1 MFSTMPQLAQQTILI
16 TRSTG
21 QSSEFQRLLTHEG
34 ATIVEMPALE
44 IQPPSSWA
52 GLDAAIGNLAQFDW
66 LCLTS
71 TNAVDYFTARLME
84 NGKDYRDLH
93 GIKIAVVGEKT
104 AQSLQQRGI
113 CPDYIP
119 PDFVADA
126 LVEHFPIDP
135 AGQHVLFPRV
145 ESGGREVLVQA
156 LSDRGAN
163 VTEVAAYQSGCP
175 QQADPAAIA
184 ALEQGRVNFI
194 TFASSKTV
202 KHFCQLLR
210 QSLGEQW
217 ATVLD
222 PVVVASIGPQTS
234 LTCQELLGR
243 VDLEATEYTL
253 PGLTQAIVEFV
264 AQKPLR

>member
-1 MFSTMPQLAQQTILI
+1 MPHLADQTILI

-21 QSSEFQRLLTHEG
+21 QSSEFQRLLTAEG

-52 GLDAAIGNLAQFDW
+52 ALDSAIGNLGQFDW
-66 LCLTS
+66 LFLTS
-71 TNAVDYFTARLME
+71 TNAVDYFTERLLE
-84 NGKDYRDLH
+84 QGRDYRDLH
-93 GIKIAVVGEKT
+93 RVKIAVVGEKT
-104 AQSLQQRGI
+104 AQSLKQRGI
-113 CPDYIP
+113 NPDYIP
-119 PDFVADA
+119 PNFVADA
-126 LVEHFPIDP
+126 LIEHFPIAP
-135 AGQHVLFPRV
+135 NGQHILFPRV
-145 ESGGREVLVQA
+145 ESGGREVLVQEFT
-156 LSDRGAN
+156 DRGAQ

-175 QQADPAAIA
+175 HQADPAAIA
-184 ALEQGRVNFI
+184 ALEQGRINFI

-234 LTCQELLGR
+234 LTCQALFGR
-243 VDLEATEYTL
+243 VDLEAKEYTL